1 MVLQFC
7 LTCAL
12 RRLTPLPELK
22 SEFKKARA
30 VLSISPRPE
39 VVRTPPPPYQ
49 PPQKVKM
56 SLSLV
61 ALLVY
66 TVGVKCRGINKK
78 EVYAP
83 EHLFS
88 LSENTTNRIMK
99 QGMLD
104 LIKHN
109 RTHLVRIYPKGT
121 RIGSTNFEPH
131 RFWSSGCQLVA
142 INWQTFGK
150 CAAVSVHFV
159 C

>member
-1 MVLQFC
+1 MM
-7 LTCAL
+7 
-12 RRLTPLPELK
+12 PSELK

-30 VLSISPRPE
+30 VLGGSPRHD
-39 VVRTPPPPYQ
+39 VLRTPPPAYQ
-49 PPQKVKM
+49 PPQKVRM

-78 EVYAP
+78 EIYAP

-99 QGMLD
+99 HGMLD

-121 RIGSTNFEPH
+121 RIGSTNFDPH

-150 CAAVSVHFV
+150 CTVPHSSRV